1 MGCLLS
7 KAGDVPSVT
16 VMVKAKCPSE
26 CCARQKFTLQM
37 TEEDVKVFI
46 RGIHDG
52 KKLTVV

>member
-16 VMVKAKCPSE
+16 VMIKAKCPSE